1 MIDRLIEAVEKKKNP
16 TVAGLNPRLEFIPG
30 HLTDEAFGRYGR
42 NLEGA
47 AESLWQFN
55 RRIIDAIYDVIP
67 AVKLQSAYYEM
78 YGWEG
83 MRTFKRTAEYAKKM
97 GLFVIADIKCT
108 DRAGAASA
116 YADAYLG
123 STDIG
128 MGIKVPAFDTD
139 AVTVSPYFGQEG
151 MNPFLDTKK
160 TVFIAVKALDN
171 EEDRI
176 LEEKIDKLGTSSRGT
191 YGYSNIG
198 ALIEA
203 STPEGLSNLRRKM
216 PYSYF
221 MITGYGVQGANAE
234 SVAGAFDRNGAG
246 AVVSASR
253 SIMYSYI
260 NNKTKPE
267 SFDLASRN
275 EVLNMRDEM
284 RRVLKL

>member
-16 TVAGLNPRLEFIPG
+16 TVAGLNPRIEFIPG

-47 AESLWQFN
+47 AEALWQFN
-55 RRIIDAIYDVIP
+55 RRIIDSVYDVIP

-83 MRTFKRTAEYAKKM
+83 MRAFKRTAEYAKKM
-97 GLFVIADIKCT
+97 GLFVIADIKCG
-108 DRAGAASA
+108 DRAGAAAA

-123 STDIG
+123 NTDIG
-128 MGIKVPAFDTD
+128 MGIKVPAFNTD
-139 AVTVSPYFGQEG
+139 AVTVSPYFGEEG
-151 MNPFLDTKK
+151 LKPFIDTKK
-160 TVFIAVKALDN
+160 TVFIAVKALN
-171 EEDRI
+171 KEEDRV
-176 LEEKIDKLGTSSRGT
+176 LEEKIAKLGETSRGT

-203 STPEGLSNLRRKM
+203 STPEGLSNIRRKM
-216 PYSYF
+216 PCAYF

-267 SFDLASRN
+267 GFDAAARA
-275 EVLNMRDEM
+275 EVLNMRTEI
-284 RRVLKL
+284 RKALKL